1 MPHEIVIPF
10 WLAVVLGFFSA
21 WAILDRILVPP
32 VRWFFRRRINQ
43 VLEDVNQRLKIR
55 IQPFKLKRRRVLLD
69 NLCYDQEVQQAA
81 EEWGKAE
88 DVPREVV
95 QARVKRIAQEIVPSF
110 NAFFYFRFGYWFARR
125 FAKFLYR
132 VRLINANS
140 DALQEIDPN
149 STVIFVMNHRS
160 NMDYV
165 LVSYLAAE
173 HSALS
178 YAVGEWARIWPLESL
193 IRSMGA
199 YFVRRKSRDALY
211 RKILARYVAMAT
223 EAGVT
228 QAVYPEGGLSRD
240 GRLREPR
247 LGLLD
252 YMLRNFGQ
260 SSKRDVLF
268 IPVGLNYDRT
278 LEDRTLLLDVDHDA
292 TQRSKNPLIT
302 TLSFLGRNVRLMIK
316 SQWHRFGYALVA
328 FGKPISARRFMEKHD
343 FEFHGLGK
351 EQRFKRIGELAEEI
365 MKGIAEVIP
374 VVPVAVVARIL
385 LQAETP
391 ISKLE
396 IKARAL
402 HLLKDLEGK
411 GALVHLPRHNADY
424 TLEVGLRMLV
434 LRHLVREEDGL
445 YHPVESQ
452 MSVVAYYSNTLDQF
466 FPEESCYLGGRKS
479 RDDDARD

>member
-1 MPHEIVIPF
+1 MPHEIVIPL
-10 WLAVVLGFFSA
+10 WLAVILGFFSA

-55 IQPFKLKRRRVLLD
+55 IQPFKLKKRRVLLD
-69 NLCYDQEVQQAA
+69 NLCYDPEVQKAA

-88 DVPREVV
+88 EIPREVV

-125 FAKFLYR
+125 VAKFLYR
-132 VRLINANS
+132 VRLINADS
-140 DALQEIDPN
+140 DALQDIEPD

-199 YFVRRKSRDALY
+199 YFVRRKSRDSLY
-211 RKILARYVAMAT
+211 RKILARYVSMAT

-240 GRLREPR
+240 GRLREPK

-252 YMLRNFGQ
+252 YMLRDFGYA
-260 SSKRDVLF
+260 SKRDVLF

-278 LEDRTLLLDVDHDA
+278 LEDRTLLLDVDQAA
-292 TQRSKNPLIT
+292 TQRSINPLIT
-302 TLSFLGRNVRLMIK
+302 TLKFLGRNIRLMIK
-316 SQWHRFGYALVA
+316 SEWHRFGYALVA
-328 FGKPISARRFMEKHD
+328 FGNPISARQFMERSG
-343 FEFHGLGK
+343 FEFRGLAK
-351 EQRFKRIGELAEEI
+351 EERFERIGELAEVI

-374 VVPVAVVARIL
+374 VVPVAVVARV
-385 LQAETP
+385 LQQADAP
-391 ISKLE
+391 LSGLE
-396 IKARAL
+396 VKARAL
-402 HLLKDLEGK
+402 QLLKALESK

-445 YHPVESQ
+445 YQITESQ
-452 MSVVAYYSNTLDQF
+452 TSVVAYYANSIDQF
-466 FPEESCYLGGRKS
+466 FTDE
-479 RDDDARD
+479 